1 MGWLFLTHPGNF
13 LWGLEMGTM
22 GQTLLHLVDQRGQT
36 LPVAIRLAVEAAHRW
51 VRREYPHL
59 DEAVVAGWAEDVGKA
74 MGARSDEIRS
84 PYRYAF
90 AALHGKVREW
100 FRGNASR
107 EVLVGIGKELE
118 LWAGIDRS
126 TQRVIYR
133 AVLFDQLK
141 TKLSERDRHILVL
154 LQQDMTSPA
163 SVAAALGVSYAAAAK
178 AIQRVKERIAAIL
191 VGAPPAEQV
200 PMSPYPCESESG
212 G

>member
-1 MGWLFLTHPGNF
+1 MGA
-13 LWGLEMGTM
+13 M

-36 LPVAIRLAVEAAHRW
+36 LPAAIRLPVEAAHRW

-59 DEAVVAGWAEDVGKA
+59 DDAIVAGWAEDIGKA
-74 MGARSDEIRS
+74 MGARLDDIRS
-84 PYRYAF
+84 PYRYAS

-100 FRGNASR
+100 FRSNASK
-107 EVLVGIGKELE
+107 EILVGIGSELE

-126 TQRVIYR
+126 PQRVIYR
-133 AVLFDQLK
+133 AVLFEQLK

-154 LQQDMTSPA
+154 LQQDITSPA

-178 AIQRVKERIAAIL
+178 AIQRVRERIAAIL
-191 VGAPPAEQV
+191 VGDPTGEQV
-200 PMSPYPCESESG
+200 RMSPHPCESENG

>member
-1 MGWLFLTHPGNF
+1 MGR
-13 LWGLEMGTM
+13 
-22 GQTLLHLVDQRGQT
+22 TLLHLVDQRGQT

-51 VRREYPHL
+51 VRWEYPHL

-74 MGARSDEIRS
+74 MGARLDEIRF

-100 FRGNASR
+100 FRSNASKEILAGTAR
-107 EVLVGIGKELE
+107 ELE
-118 LWAGIDRS
+118 LWAGIDLS
-126 TQRVIYR
+126 AQRVIYQ
-133 AVLFDQLK
+133 AILFEQLK

-154 LQQDMTSPA
+154 LQQDITSPA
-163 SVAAALGVSYAAAAK
+163 RVAAALGVSYSAAAK

-191 VGAPPAEQV
+191 VGDPPAGQV
-200 PMSPYPCESESG
+200 QLSPHPCETESG

>member
-1 MGWLFLTHPGNF
+1 MRWLFLTHPGNSF
-13 LWGLEMGTM
+13 FWGLEMGTM

-51 VRREYPHL
+51 ARWEYPHL

-107 EVLVGIGKELE
+107 EVLVGIGRELE

-141 TKLSERDRHILVL
+141 TKLNDRDRHILVL
-154 LQQDMTSPA
+154 LQQDITSPA
-163 SVAAALGVSYAAAAK
+163 SVATALGVSYAAAAK

-191 VGAPPAEQV
+191 VGAPTAEQV
-200 PMSPYPCESESG
+200 PVSPPPCE
-212 G
+212 

>member
-1 MGWLFLTHPGNF
+1 MRWLFLTHPGNF
-13 LWGLEMGTM
+13 FWGLEMGTM

-51 VRREYPHL
+51 VRWEYPHL
-59 DEAVVAGWAEDVGKA
+59 DEAVVAGWAEDVGQA
-74 MGARSDEIRS
+74 MGARLDEIRS

-100 FRGNASR
+100 FRSNASK
-107 EVLVGIGKELE
+107 EILVGTGSELE
-118 LWAGIDRS
+118 LWASIDRS
-126 TQRVIYR
+126 AQRVIYR
-133 AVLFDQLK
+133 AVLFEQLK

-154 LQQDMTSPA
+154 LQQDITSPA
-163 SVAAALGVSYAAAAK
+163 GVAAALGVSYSAAAK

-200 PMSPYPCESESG
+200 PMSPHPCESKSG

>member
-1 MGWLFLTHPGNF
+1 MRWLFLTHPGNF
-13 LWGLEMGTM
+13 FWGLEMGTM

-51 VRREYPHL
+51 VRWEYPHL
-59 DEAVVAGWAEDVGKA
+59 DEAVVAGWAEDVGQA
-74 MGARSDEIRS
+74 MGARLDEIRS

-100 FRGNASR
+100 FRSNASK
-107 EVLVGIGKELE
+107 EILVGTARELE

-154 LQQDMTSPA
+154 LQQDITGPA
-163 SVAAALGVSYAAAAK
+163 SVAAALGVSYSAAAK

-191 VGAPPAEQV
+191 VDAPPAEQV
-200 PMSPYPCESESG
+200 PISPHPCESESG

>member
-1 MGWLFLTHPGNF
+1 MRWLFLTHHGNF
-13 LWGLEMGTM
+13 FWGLEMGTM

-51 VRREYPHL
+51 VRWEYPHL

-74 MGARSDEIRS
+74 MGARLDEIRS

-178 AIQRVKERIAAIL
+178 AIQRVKERLAALL
-191 VGAPPAEQV
+191 VGAPTAEQV
-200 PMSPYPCESESG
+200 PVSPHPCESESG

>member
-1 MGWLFLTHPGNF
+1 MRWLFLTHHGNF
-13 LWGLEMGTM
+13 FWGLEMGAM

-51 VRREYPHL
+51 VRWEYPHL
-59 DEAVVAGWAEDVGKA
+59 DEAVVAGWAEEVGKA
-74 MGARSDEIRS
+74 MGARLDEIRS
-84 PYRYAF
+84 PRRYAF
-90 AALHGKVREW
+90 AALQGKVREW
-100 FRGNASR
+100 FRSNASR
-107 EVLVGIGKELE
+107 EVLVGTALELE

-133 AVLFDQLK
+133 AVLFEELK

-191 VGAPPAEQV
+191 VGAPTAEQV
-200 PMSPYPCESESG
+200 PVSPHPCESESG

>member
-1 MGWLFLTHPGNF
+1 
-13 LWGLEMGTM
+13 MGTM

-36 LPVAIRLAVEAAHRW
+36 LPVDIRLAVEAAHRW
-51 VRREYPHL
+51 VRREYPRL

-74 MGARSDEIRS
+74 MGLRLDDIRS

-100 FRGNASR
+100 FRTNASK
-107 EVLVGIGKELE
+107 EILVGTGSELE
-118 LWAGIDRS
+118 LWASIDRS
-126 TQRVIYR
+126 AQRVIYR
-133 AVLFDQLK
+133 AVLFEQLK

-154 LQQDMTSPA
+154 LQQDITSPA
-163 SVAAALGVSYAAAAK
+163 SVAVALGVSYAAAAK

-191 VGAPPAEQV
+191 VGDPTGEQV
-200 PMSPYPCESESG
+200 QMSPHPRESENG

>member
-1 MGWLFLTHPGNF
+1 MGRH
-13 LWGLEMGTM
+13 
-22 GQTLLHLVDQRGQT
+22 LHLVDQRGQT

-51 VRREYPHL
+51 VRWEYPHL

-74 MGARSDEIRS
+74 MGARLDEIRS
-84 PYRYAF
+84 PHRYAF

-100 FRGNASR
+100 FRSNVPR
-107 EVLVGIGKELE
+107 EVLVGIARELE
-118 LWAGIDRS
+118 LWGGIDRS

-141 TKLSERDRHILVL
+141 TKLSERDRQILVL
-154 LQQDMTSPA
+154 LQQDITSPA

-191 VGAPPAEQV
+191 IGAPTAEQFQC
-200 PMSPYPCESESG
+200 SASLRIGKRRITLGFDEGFFSRSEPKS
-212 G
+212 

>member
-1 MGWLFLTHPGNF
+1 MGA
-13 LWGLEMGTM
+13 M
-22 GQTLLHLVDQRGQT
+22 GQTLLHLVDRRGQT
-36 LPVAIRLAVEAAHRW
+36 LPAAIRLPVEAAHRW

-59 DEAVVAGWAEDVGKA
+59 DEAIVAGWAEDIGKA
-74 MGARSDEIRS
+74 MGARLDDIRS

-100 FRGNASR
+100 FRSNASK
-107 EVLVGIGKELE
+107 EILVGTGSELE
-118 LWAGIDRS
+118 LWASIDRS
-126 TQRVIYR
+126 AQRVIDR
-133 AVLFDQLK
+133 AVLFEQLK

-154 LQQDMTSPA
+154 LQQDITSPA

-191 VGAPPAEQV
+191 VGDPTGEQV
-200 PMSPYPCESESG
+200 QTSPHPCESENG

>member
-1 MGWLFLTHPGNF
+1 MRWLFLTHPGNF
-13 LWGLEMGTM
+13 FWGLEMGTM
-22 GQTLLHLVDQRGQT
+22 SQTLLHLVDQRGQT

-51 VRREYPHL
+51 VRWEYPHL

-74 MGARSDEIRS
+74 MGARLDEIRS

-100 FRGNASR
+100 FRSNASR
-107 EVLVGIGKELE
+107 EVLVGIGRELE

-154 LQQDMTSPA
+154 LQQDITGPA

-191 VGAPPAEQV
+191 VGAPTAEEV
-200 PMSPYPCESESG
+200 PVSPHPCESESG

>member
-1 MGWLFLTHPGNF
+1 MS
-13 LWGLEMGTM
+13 
-22 GQTLLHLVDQRGQT
+22 QTLLHLVDHRGRT
-36 LPVAIRLAVEAAHRW
+36 LPVTIRLAVEAAHRW
-51 VRREYPHL
+51 VRWEYPHL

-74 MGARSDEIRS
+74 MGPRLDEIRS

-100 FRGNASR
+100 FRSNASR
-107 EVLVGIGKELE
+107 EVLVGIGRELE

-126 TQRVIYR
+126 THRVIYR

-154 LQQDMTSPA
+154 LQQDITDPA

-191 VGAPPAEQV
+191 VAVPTAERV
-200 PMSPYPCESESG
+200 PVSPHSCESESG
-212 G
+212 V